1 MASLLHKEPFAYNQD
16 GVSQMQ
22 KTLRYLLSCSLA
34 AAAAGAIALPR
45 HADAASF
52 TFQTLD
58 NATDPTFNQLLGI
71 NNAGLIA
78 GYFGSGAAG
87 HPNKGY
93 TLAPPYGQANYT
105 NENYPGSVQTQV
117 TGINN
122 NGVTVGFWSDQNN
135 ANLVNNNFGFVNV
148 GGTFTNV
155 NNPNTGASN
164 GVVVNQLLAVNNN
177 NVAAGFYIDA
187 NGVTHGDTYN
197 IATNS
202 FSPVNIAGALAVT
215 AAGIN
220 DAGTV
225 AGFYTNASNATLG
238 FILSGNTLT
247 NVQDPNGVSTM
258 ILGLNNTGLADGV
271 YADANGLLH
280 GFIYNIALNSFTT
293 VDAPNGPGGTTL
305 NGLNDLGQFTG
316 FYVDAGG
323 NTHGLLVRTAVP
335 EPSTLALAIVPALLV
350 MGLGYT
356 WRQRNKS

>member
-1 MASLLHKEPFAYNQD
+1 M
-16 GVSQMQ
+16 
-22 KTLRYLLSCSLA
+22 
-34 AAAAGAIALPR
+34 
-45 HADAASF
+45 
-52 TFQTLD
+52 
-58 NATDPTFNQLLGI
+58 
-71 NNAGLIA
+71 
-78 GYFGSGAAG
+78 
-87 HPNKGY
+87 
-93 TLAPPYGQANYT
+93 
-105 NENYPGSVQTQV
+105 
-117 TGINN
+117 
-122 NGVTVGFWSDQNN
+122 
-135 ANLVNNNFGFVNV
+135 
-148 GGTFTNV
+148 
-155 NNPNTGASN
+155 
-164 GVVVNQLLAVNNN
+164 VNQLLAVNNN

-197 IATNS
+197 IATNA